1 MCFYIFFTA
10 PRSVHAALREDQC
23 PSRRTT
29 NPPALPRIAVVSHS
43 SWQHPQYLAP
53 PPQDDTK
60 QSSLDTTFIIPTAD
74 QRSEHDRRPSAIIT
88 QSRTNTIIRSTTD
101 HRQTDHRP
109 STIRTHSITNTI
121 KILTADNRRSEQSI
135 TNDQNEE
142 QRPSAIRTES
152 TTNTIRI
159 PTADQRRSDLN
170 KQLTPP

>member
-88 QSRTNTIIRSTTD
+88 QSRTNTIIRPTTD

-109 STIRTHSITNTI
+109 SAIRTHSIANTI
-121 KILTADNRRSEQSI
+121 KIPTADHRRSEQSR
-135 TNDQNEE
+135 TNVHKTDG
-142 QRPSAIRTES
+142 RPSAIES
-152 TTNTIRI
+152 ATNTITR
-159 PTADQRRSDLN
+159 PTADHRRSEHI
-170 KQLTPP
+170 Q